1 VLSLVARNA
10 PGAPTGTSR
19 RAEDADTPVI
29 DRRRIDQLLELQD
42 KEQPTMVADLIALF
56 IADTP
61 RHFEHLAQAIRD
73 RDAERM
79 ANAAHRYLSSI
90 ENLGARRMRT
100 YCMELENL
108 GRAGST
114 TGAEAGLELLRQEF
128 EQARDE
134 LTAIAA
140 RSA

>member
-1 VLSLVARNA
+1 M
-10 PGAPTGTSR
+10 TFR
-19 RAEDADTPVI
+19 R
-29 DRRRIDQLLELQD
+29 
-42 KEQPTMVADLIALF
+42 
-56 IADTP
+56 
-61 RHFEHLAQAIRD
+61 FEHAFSIAHKALY
-73 RDAERM
+73 
-79 ANAAHRYLSSI
+79 NAAHRYLSSI